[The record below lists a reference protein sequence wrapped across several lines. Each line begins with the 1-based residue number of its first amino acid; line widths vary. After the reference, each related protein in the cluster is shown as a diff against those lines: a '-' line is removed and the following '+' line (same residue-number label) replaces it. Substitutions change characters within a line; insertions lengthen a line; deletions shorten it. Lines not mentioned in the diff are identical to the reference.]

1 MRLSA
6 FRWIAI
12 LPTAGLLCVSAVN
25 IYYTS
30 LGLPE
35 AITFWRSQGDTG
47 RQLDA
52 LIEQR
57 PDLPIVYYTPDNPGL
72 IWMFVFPSADLITV
86 FSGDRALIEDLYMR
100 TRRPRVSFS
109 AAGNGLRA
117 GAQIAVIPEKI
128 GGVEMPD
135 LTPELRRLVTSPNC
149 SAVNWGDDLFR
160 GRSRVSVCW
169 VTPRG
174 VETTEA
180 SQPRLN

>member
-1 MRLSA
+1 
-6 FRWIAI
+6 
-12 LPTAGLLCVSAVN
+12 
-25 IYYTS
+25 
-30 LGLPE
+30 
-35 AITFWRSQGDTG
+35 
-47 RQLDA
+47 
-52 LIEQR
+52 
-57 PDLPIVYYTPDNPGL
+57 
-72 IWMFVFPSADLITV
+72 MFVFPSADLITV

-149 SAVNWGDDLFR
+149 SAVNWGDDSFRDRPFR

-169 VTPRG
+169 VTPQG
-174 VETTEA
+174 LETTEP